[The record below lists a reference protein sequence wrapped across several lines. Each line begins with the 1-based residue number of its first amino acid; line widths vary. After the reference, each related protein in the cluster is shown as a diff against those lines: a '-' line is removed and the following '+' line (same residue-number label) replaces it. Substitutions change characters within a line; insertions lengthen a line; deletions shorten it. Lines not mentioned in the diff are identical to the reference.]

1 MSVIYELKG
10 KFFFCYRGYFFFIL
24 ILSSFQTKMIKQMCP
39 VDVVGYSSEDNVDY
53 WDKDKWDSELAKY
66 QVLKNNFKKV
76 MTRSFFHK
84 YIVQY

>member
-1 MSVIYELKG
+1 
-10 KFFFCYRGYFFFIL
+10 
-24 ILSSFQTKMIKQMCP
+24 MCP